1 MDGRR
6 GVIDAL
12 MEESSL
18 GTGSEAGCVPGLSCP
33 GWCEFPSTGAKA
45 AATPVAGRISK
56 YERRMA
62 GVCPGAKREGPPTA

>member
-1 MDGRR
+1 MHAFPREARAPCGNGRLNRDCVVDGCNGGGREHMLPAPMDGRR

-33 GWCEFPSTGAKA
+33 G
-45 AATPVAGRISK
+45 
-56 YERRMA
+56 
-62 GVCPGAKREGPPTA
+62 